1 MNVLVVN
8 SGSSSLKFQVIA
20 TDLERIKQH
29 TDDRICRGEVEG
41 IGGEAIIRIQH
52 RKEPAQTFTASL
64 RDISAA
70 LDYLVRY
77 IASDRSGVTE
87 IKSTADLQAVGHR
100 VVHGGELFEQSALID
115 DHVLK
120 GIEDCIELAPLHNP
134 NNINGILAARELFGK
149 AVPQVAVFDTAFHHS
164 LPEQAYL
171 YAVPYHLYRRHR
183 IRRYGFHGTSH
194 RYVAFRYRALRG
206 LTREQTNIITLH
218 LGNGCSAAAIKGGSS
233 VDTSMGMTPLEGL
246 VMGTRSGDLDPAVVN
261 VIARKEGLSASEVDT
276 LLNTQSGLLGISGLT
291 NDMRELQAELKE
303 HDDRRVR
310 LAIEIF
316 CYRARKYIGA
326 FLASLGGADAV
337 VFTGGIGE
345 NSPDVRAR
353 ICSGMEWAGLHLDAA
368 KNQDTVGRED
378 KISNDDSKLL
388 AYAIPTDEEL
398 LIARDTVRV
407 ILGRAASVV
416 NRQRILNRAKPVRG
430 FGFVD
435 AVLMSVVRGIRFAGS
450 GIFPWRGR
458 QSSAVLAPGQQ
469 RPWPG

>member
-8 SGSSSLKFQVIA
+8 SGSSTLKFQVIA
-20 TDLERIKQH
+20 TDLERIGQDK
-29 TDDRICRGEVEG
+29 DDRICRGKVEG
-41 IGGEAIIRIQH
+41 IGGEAIIRIEYRNQPT
-52 RKEPAQTFTASL
+52 RILTEPL
-64 RDISAA
+64 RDIAA
-70 LDYLVRY
+70 TLEYLIRY
-77 IASDRSGVTE
+77 IASDRSGVSE
-87 IKSTADLQAVGHR
+87 IKTAADVNAVGHR
-100 VVHGGELFEQSALID
+100 VVHGGEMFKESALID
-115 DHVLK
+115 ERVLK
-120 GIEDCIELAPLHNP
+120 GIEDCIDLAPLHNP
-134 NNINGILAARELFGK
+134 NNIKGIRAAQELFGK
-149 AVPQVAVFDTAFHHS
+149 HVPQVAVFDTSFHHS

-171 YAVPYHLYRRHR
+171 YAVPYDLYRRHR

-194 RYVAFRYRALRG
+194 RYVAFRYRAMRG

-218 LGNGCSAAAIKGGSS
+218 MGNGCSAAAIKAGSP

-246 VMGTRSGDLDPAVVN
+246 VMGTRSGDIDPAVVS
-261 VIARKEGLSASEVDT
+261 VIARKEGLSPFEVDT

-326 FLASLGGADAV
+326 YLAAMGGADAI

-353 ICSGMEWAGLHLDAA
+353 ICAGMEWAGLHLDEV
-368 KNQDTVGRED
+368 KNQETVGREG
-378 KISNDDSKLL
+378 KISTEDSKLL

-407 ILGRAASVV
+407 ILGVPHPS
-416 NRQRILNRAKPVRG
+416 
-430 FGFVD
+430 
-435 AVLMSVVRGIRFAGS
+435 
-450 GIFPWRGR
+450 
-458 QSSAVLAPGQQ
+458 
-469 RPWPG
+469 